1 MSTLSAELVRQIET
15 ELATA
20 LVQPGEGDAGQRA
33 RQLIATR
40 LEALEASER
49 RAILAR
55 VARRQPAVPASPTLQ
70 VAAAPAEKAS
80 DDGAALK
87 AATAKVAS
95 LERQLREAANREDKL
110 KADLATQGQRLAD
123 VEGELDKRFTQ
134 LRNTQ
139 REHEQLTR
147 QLDATRSQHEA
158 ATSELKLREQELYGL
173 RQELDS
179 RSKELRAKDE
189 RLTTIREERDAANKT
204 NNELETQ
211 LNDLKKVAAGGPDPD
226 SDPVRLREQLANA
239 QKEIKQLKAAK
250 EQAAPA
256 PADPPPAPVASGEPA
271 FLACEAFTRML
282 KERGVIAEDMELTP
296 TSDRE
301 EQIGGMAALLATFL
315 EDSSKVILSQI
326 DDLHVRQPRLAE
338 LAMPITHYR
347 QEFGERIVWELLS
360 RPQSAYDDPVAD
372 LDTFLI
378 PVRNLNICFLNAF
391 QQVVVKHIRRIAHE
405 ELSPTKIGIA
415 AKTRNAGRLWAHYES
430 QVAQQAPSAIAD
442 QCLEEFVALA
452 DRFYRRAG

>member
-20 LVQPGEGDAGQRA
+20 LVQPGDGDAAERA
-33 RQLIATR
+33 RQQIAAR
-40 LEALEASER
+40 LEPLEASER
-49 RAILAR
+49 RAVLAR
-55 VARRQPAVPASPTLQ
+55 VARRQPEVPASPTLA
-70 VAAAPAEKAS
+70 VAAAPTEATR

-87 AATAKVAS
+87 EATAKAAS
-95 LERQLREAANREDKL
+95 LERQLREAGNREDKL

-134 LRNTQ
+134 LRTTQ
-139 REHEQLTR
+139 REHEQLIR
-147 QLDATRSQHEA
+147 QLESMRTQHEA

-173 RQELDS
+173 RQELET
-179 RSKELRAKDE
+179 RSKELRDKDE
-189 RLTTIREERDAANKT
+189 RLTTIREERDEANKSVD
-204 NNELETQ
+204 ELE
-211 LNDLKKVAAGGPDPD
+211 NRFSELKSAAASGPDPD
-226 SDPVRLREQLANA
+226 SDPVRLREQLAIA
-239 QKEIKQLKAAK
+239 QQEIKKLQTVEA
-250 EQAAPA
+250 QQSAPE
-256 PADPPPAPVASGEPA
+256 PPPQASAASGKPSL
-271 FLACEAFTRML
+271 LACEAFVSML
-282 KERGVIAEDMELTP
+282 QERGAITADTEFTP
-296 TSDRE
+296 TPDRE
-301 EQIGGMAALLATFL
+301 AQIGGMAALLASFL
-315 EDSSKVILSQI
+315 EASSKVILSQI

-338 LAMPITHYR
+338 LAMPITHYH
-347 QEFGERIVWELLS
+347 QEFGERIVWALLS

-372 LDTFLI
+372 LETFLI

-415 AKTRNAGRLWAHYES
+415 AKTRSASRLWAHYES